1 MLEVASGP
9 EMLNT
14 GSVRWS
20 SLFPLDGKSNSD
32 EEDSSIGLID
42 QSFI

>member
-1 MLEVASGP
+1 MIEVGSGP
-9 EMLNT
+9 KMLNT

-20 SLFPLDGKSNSD
+20 SLFPLDGKSNSE